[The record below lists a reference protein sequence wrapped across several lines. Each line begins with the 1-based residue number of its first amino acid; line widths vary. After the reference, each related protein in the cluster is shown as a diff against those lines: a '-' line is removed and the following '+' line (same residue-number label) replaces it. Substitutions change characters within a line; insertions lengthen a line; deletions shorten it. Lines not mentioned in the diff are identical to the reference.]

1 MAINYTVII
10 IVAVYLIAMLF
21 IGWYSYTKISSNED
35 FMVAGRR
42 LGPVLMAGTLAATE
56 IGGGSSLGVVEKAY
70 GDWGMGASW
79 YIITMAITFGF
90 LTFLGS
96 KFRQS
101 MVKTVPE
108 YFRRRYG
115 RPSGAITSVIMIIPL
130 IGLTATQ
137 FIASSTIISVMLGV
151 DYRMAVILVSV
162 VVTIYAVM
170 GGLWSVT
177 LTDFIQVFLIVFGM
191 MIAIPFALK
200 TVGGWDNVVATLPK
214 EKFAMVNSSI
224 NPKTIISLIV
234 MYLASFTV
242 GQEAV
247 SRYYAARDDKAAV
260 QGSLLAGLI
269 NIIYAFIPT
278 VLGLITL
285 ALVTNGTIPK
295 EMIMKDGPKYALPL
309 LAMHT
314 MPSLVIG
321 LLFSGIISATMSS
334 ADSDLLGAGS
344 IFGNDIYK
352 IYIKP
357 HATSNEVMR
366 TTKITMLVI
375 GFLAMIVA
383 LTNKGSLIK
392 LLTLSFTLRAAGAF
406 FPYVLGHY
414 WKRASGMGTVVSLL
428 LGSFI
433 TLYVEIRQITIF
445 GLREPIIPGLVA
457 SFLAFLILTLLFP
470 NKKNSTELVGEE
482 DF

>member
-1 MAINYTVII
+1 MGINYTVVI

-79 YIITMAITFGF
+79 YIITMAITFIF

-115 RPSGAITSVIMIIPL
+115 KPSGAITSVIMIIPL

-137 FIASSTIISVMLGV
+137 FIASSTIISVMLGL
-151 DYRMAVILVSV
+151 DYKMAVILVSI

-177 LTDFIQVFLIVFGM
+177 LTDFVQVFLIVFGM

-200 TVGGWDNVVATLPK
+200 TVGGWDNVVAALPK
-214 EKFAMVNSSI
+214 EKFSMINSSI

-269 NIIYAFIPT
+269 NIVYAFIPT
-278 VLGLITL
+278 ILGLVTL
-285 ALVTNGTIPK
+285 ALVTNGTIP
-295 EMIMKDGPKYALPL
+295 EQMILKDGPKYALPL

-321 LLFSGIISATMSS
+321 LLFAGIISATMSS

-357 HATSNEVMR
+357 HASSKEVLR
-366 TTKITMLVI
+366 VTKLTMLII

-383 LTNKGSLIK
+383 LMNKGSLIR

-414 WKRASGMGTVVSLL
+414 WKKASGFGTVVSLL

-433 TLYVEIRQITIF
+433 TLFVEIKKITVF
-445 GLREPIIPGLVA
+445 GLREPIIPGLAV
-457 SFLAFLILTLLFP
+457 SFLAFFILTLLFP
-470 NKKNSTELVGEE
+470 NKKNSTQLADEE